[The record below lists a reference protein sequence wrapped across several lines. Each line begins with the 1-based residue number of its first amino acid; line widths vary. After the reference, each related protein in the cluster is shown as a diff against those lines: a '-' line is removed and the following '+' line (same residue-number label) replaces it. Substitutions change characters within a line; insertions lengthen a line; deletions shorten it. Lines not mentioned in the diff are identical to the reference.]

1 MHALLSGRQH
11 SPIKFHALTDV
22 KVAPQKSQMGFHMH
36 VGITTNCGKFLKR
49 WKYQTT

>member
-22 KVAPQKSQMGFHMH
+22 KVAPQKSQMGFYMHM
-36 VGITTNCGKFLKR
+36 GITTNCGKHLKR
-49 WKYQTT
+49 WK